1 MIDNFVNAISEN
13 IMLQL
18 SVILFIVLA
27 VSLIMR
33 LLKQPLI
40 IGYIIAGV
48 LVGPVFLNILT
59 YDETLATFSELGIA
73 FLLFIV
79 GLHLS
84 PKVIKEVGL
93 IALIT
98 GIGQVVITT
107 LIGYFFGFLLVQD
120 FIAIIILLIVSS
132 LSNSGDAAGFITSTF
147 TKSII
152 LIAILSPIS
161 YFILPKLNNFF
172 SKSQEFL
179 FVFAISWGLG
189 LASLFYYIGFSLE
202 VGALIAGILLSMSS
216 YSWEVS
222 AKLRSLRDFFLISFF
237 ILLGTQ
243 MSFSSVST
251 QIKPIILYSLLILIG
266 NPIIVM
272 GLMGFFRYTKSTGF
286 MAGLTVAQ
294 ISEFSLILIALGAK
308 VGHLST
314 DVLSLITAIGLITIA
329 GSSYMIIYSEPL
341 YRNLS
346 PLLRIFERKITKE
359 KQIKEKEYQYFLLGE
374 NRIGFSIMKSFA
386 KLKKNYVVVDY
397 DPERIKRLKSRGI
410 DCLYGDVS
418 DADFLEEIKLDHARV
433 IVSTIPESEINLIII
448 NKIRKKNQKAI
459 IILTARQISDAFE
472 LYDAG
477 ADYVILP
484 HFLGGDYTAKIIE
497 KSGEDKSQYKEEKKK
512 HLRELWERM
521 QEGHEHPKT
530 EKNT

>member
-48 LVGPVFLNILT
+48 LIGPVFLNILT

-107 LIGYFFGFLLVQD
+107 LIGYFFGLLMG
-120 FIAIIILLIVSS
+120 FNSITSLYIAVAISFSSTIIITKLLSDK
-132 LSNSGDAAGFITSTF
+132 DALDKLYGKI
-147 TKSII
+147 SIG
-152 LIAILSPIS
+152 ILSPIS

-222 AKLRSLRDFFLISFF
+222 AKLRSLRDFFLF
-237 ILLGTQ
+237 
-243 MSFSSVST
+243 
-251 QIKPIILYSLLILIG
+251 
-266 NPIIVM
+266 
-272 GLMGFFRYTKSTGF
+272 
-286 MAGLTVAQ
+286 
-294 ISEFSLILIALGAK
+294 
-308 VGHLST
+308 
-314 DVLSLITAIGLITIA
+314 
-329 GSSYMIIYSEPL
+329 
-341 YRNLS
+341 
-346 PLLRIFERKITKE
+346 
-359 KQIKEKEYQYFLLGE
+359 
-374 NRIGFSIMKSFA
+374 
-386 KLKKNYVVVDY
+386 
-397 DPERIKRLKSRGI
+397 
-410 DCLYGDVS
+410 
-418 DADFLEEIKLDHARV
+418 
-433 IVSTIPESEINLIII
+433 
-448 NKIRKKNQKAI
+448 
-459 IILTARQISDAFE
+459 
-472 LYDAG
+472 
-477 ADYVILP
+477 
-484 HFLGGDYTAKIIE
+484 HFLFYLEHRCHSAQYQHR
-497 KSGEDKSQYKEEKKK
+497 SSQLYYI
-512 HLRELWERM
+512 LC
-521 QEGHEHPKT
+521 
-530 EKNT
+530 